1 MHAYS
6 FDLARAG
13 IAGPIQ
19 SGRKQRT
26 RTSGR
31 SRIPIAHV
39 ILRCTLP
46 VHVNVPGFFS
56 SPASLEAGHVVPV
69 YLYAIYILYI
79 QSPCSYTQ
87 IHIALAGRA
96 VAGTPVSC
104 PLDESDRDNN
114 CE

>member
-19 SGRKQRT
+19 SGRKQ

-69 YLYAIYILYI
+69 YLYAIYIHRVHI
-79 QSPCSYTQ
+79 Q